1 MKYVI
6 DIPEYDPLKGFRF
19 EWEDNIHISIKVDGK
34 GAITIAANP
43 DGLISLAR
51 HLLVLAQTD
60 IPKGYHFH
68 LDSSNSLEVGSHELI
83 IERE

>member
-6 DIPEYDPLKGFRF
+6 DIPEYDSSKGFRF
-19 EWEDNIHISIKVDGK
+19 EWEDNFQISTKVDDK
-34 GAITIAANP
+34 GAITITANP

-51 HLLVLAQTD
+51 HLLVLAQAN

-68 LDSSNSLEVGSHELI
+68 LDSSNSLEAGSHELV